1 MTPDKKSLYITIAL
15 NEGERYRVDR
25 TQVTG
30 DLAQHGPE
38 IEALAQP
45 LAGAWYSGAQVTTVE
60 NEIKKHF
67 GKYGYAAA
75 GDVHAG
81 NR

>member
-38 IEALAQP
+38 IRRLP
-45 LAGAWYSGAQVTTVE
+45 SRWRGHGIAGRKSPRLKMRSKSILVSMVMPG
-60 NEIKKHF
+60 
-67 GKYGYAAA
+67 
-75 GDVHAG
+75 
-81 NR
+81 RR

>member
-38 IEALAQP
+38 IEALGP
-45 LAGAWYSGAQVTTVE
+45 
-60 NEIKKHF
+60 
-67 GKYGYAAA
+67 AA
-75 GDVHAG
+75 GGGMV
-81 NR
+81 

>member
-1 MTPDKKSLYITIAL
+1 MTPDKKSLYITITL

-38 IEALAQP
+38 IEALSRP
-45 LAGAWYSGAQVTTVE
+45 LGGGMVQRGA
-60 NEIKKHF
+60 NHHRRK
-67 GKYGYAAA
+67 
-75 GDVHAG
+75 
-81 NR
+81 